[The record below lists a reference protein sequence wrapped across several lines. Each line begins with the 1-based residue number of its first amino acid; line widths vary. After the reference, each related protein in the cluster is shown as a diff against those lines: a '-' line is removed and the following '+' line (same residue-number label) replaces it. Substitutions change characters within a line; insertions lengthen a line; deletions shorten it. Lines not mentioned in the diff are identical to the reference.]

1 MNYKRP
7 KSLLN
12 NNFDTLILEGGS
24 LKCSFTAG
32 VLDVLLDSDFPEFKN
47 YYGVSSGSMVMSY
60 FIAKQRKNF
69 IKVSRAVVENPNFL
83 SYTNSFT
90 TQGLM
95 NLEFLKDYVKNTF
108 PFDEEAAERNCVDKN
123 VVIVTSDSKTG
134 KAHYLKPKKGKW
146 INYMLA
152 SATLPII
159 TKGKTKI
166 DDTWMF
172 DGGYADAIPVHEAI
186 RKGAKKLLV
195 IRTRPADIR
204 IDKSYLSLMAEYW
217 NYNNDVISDLFHNS
231 YKIYNKSVDFL
242 NGEKP
247 KGIDWH
253 VLAPPTVL
261 KADGYYLH
269 VEDVNADYRLG
280 LEVGLDFL
288 ANLKESNNS

>member
-1 MNYKRP
+1 
-7 KSLLN
+7 LLN
-12 NNFDTLILEGGS
+12 KYDTLILEGGS

-32 VLDVLLDSDFPEFKN
+32 VLDVLLDADFPEFEN
-47 YYGVSSGSMVMSY
+47 YYGVSSGSMAMSY
-60 FIAKQRKNF
+60 FIAKQRKNYV
-69 IKVSRAVVENPNFL
+69 KVSRALVENPNFL

-95 NLEFLKDYVKNTF
+95 NLEFLKEYVKNTF
-108 PFDEEAAERNCVDKN
+108 PFDEEAAERNSEGKKIF
-123 VVIVTSDSKTG
+123 IVTSDSKTG
-134 KAHYLKPKKGKW
+134 KAHYLNPKKGKW
-146 INYMLA
+146 LNYMLA

-159 TKGKTKI
+159 TKGRTKI

-172 DGGYADAIPVHEAI
+172 DGGYADAIPVHQAI
-186 RKGAKKLLV
+186 KQGAKNLLV
-195 IRTRPADIR
+195 IRTRPADIK

-217 NYNNDVISDLFHNS
+217 NYDNDAISNLFHNS
-231 YKIYNKSVDFL
+231 YKMYNKSVDFL

-261 KADGYYLH
+261 QSDGYYLH
-269 VEDVNADYRLG
+269 VDDVNADYRLG

-288 ANLKESNNS
+288 AKLKESDES